1 VALGIDIYRYQT
13 VTDPAAVA
21 RAGVRFAYV
30 KGTDGGGPAQVR
42 AGGQVK
48 QMKHAGIPVGLYHY
62 AQLSP
67 SPERQADV
75 LADEVRALDAAGLP
89 PALDLEDPH
98 RPGAAARD
106 FTVRFLAQLKRRGFG
121 AVTLYANTSMLT
133 GIGAPALS
141 AADPTVVVWAASYGP
156 NDGKRHPLTYRG
168 RVDIHQYTSV
178 GIVAGISGRTD
189 LNYAPNL
196 TWIGGKDTD
205 VQLTDKIRFWDGF
218 EITVGQALAD
228 SWQLANNLSNRP
240 TRPNEPA
247 DPPPWIAQL
256 FGELAAIRAEQARQA
271 GIQAA
276 QAEVLRQVAQDEELD
291 IAAIRQA
298 ALEGAKQGVAESTID
313 VDINVAGPI
322 TGVQEGDET

>member
-21 RAGVRFAYV
+21 RAGVQFAYV
-30 KGTDGGGPAQVR
+30 KATDGGGPAVARADHQV
-42 AGGQVK
+42 A
-48 QMKHAGIPVGLYHY
+48 QMRKAGIPVGLYHY

-67 SPERQADV
+67 APEAQADV
-75 LADEVRALDAAGLP
+75 LAAEVGRLGARGLP

-98 RPGAAARD
+98 KPGAAAAD
-106 FTVRFLAQLKRRGFG
+106 FTRRFLAQLKRRGFQR
-121 AVTLYANTSMLT
+121 VTLYANTSMLS
-133 GIGAPALS
+133 GIGGPALS

-205 VQLTDKIRFWDGF
+205 VELTDKIRFWDGF

-228 SWQLANNLSNRP
+228 TWQLANNLSNRP

-247 DPPPWIAQL
+247 DPAPWIAQVL
-256 FGELAAIRAEQARQA
+256 GGLAAMRADVAACQGEIAGQGELLRQIAQDEDLDLAAIQEAARAGARQ
-271 GIQAA
+271 
-276 QAEVLRQVAQDEELD
+276 
-291 IAAIRQA
+291 
-298 ALEGAKQGVAESTID
+298 GVSESTID

-322 TGVQEGDET
+322 TGVQEGD